1 MALWSV
7 WSEKDA
13 KREPESGHLVGQIV
27 YTPLMGK
34 LKQHRQLEESG
45 QGHRIVRAIKRR
57 NEDGSAVLHRLGR
70 ST

>member
-1 MALWSV
+1 
-7 WSEKDA
+7 
-13 KREPESGHLVGQIV
+13 
-27 YTPLMGK
+27 MGK

-57 NEDGSAVLHRLGR
+57 NEDGIAVLHRLGR